1 MFASHPLLNGER
13 NYLKMKQNELS
24 IRKRLFCKQNIY
36 LALYSVESYISNRE
50 LMDKEDKEA
59 LSRLKDKFDEQNIE
73 KWIKN
78 IEERLHQL
86 IDEEY
91 YLQTKIFFKPKKYDD
106 ENEKVIFRPF
116 HSSTLLDQITAV
128 TMLNILIYDFD
139 ADNKISMSNLSRL
152 IPHNFYGNRIAYEP
166 ERLFK
171 PWQEQ
176 YKQYTSKANDYYKSF
191 HENGEYKW
199 EVNLDL
205 ENFFPSINSICLYNY
220 IIQQIPVKYTEDDK
234 IILCKILEKLI
245 FVEIEKIHKEDLEIY
260 LGGKKRKS
268 CKFAIGL
275 PQGLPQSY
283 FLANLLMV
291 EIEKFYKNV
300 LPGEMVFYVDDSAI
314 FTNEIKNI
322 EDFGQKIE
330 TINEKISK
338 WMNDLYEQSN
348 DFIPSELRSFV
359 AENIDLYGIKIHPAG
374 DKSTISNITDGKKG
388 EVYIHCIGRET
399 SKTAF
404 DINTSFSDEESKIL
418 LNKTECILKAVN
430 SELEQINLELNDEQL
445 SEEDRKYK
453 ESYKKKLVRY
463 KKFFKYRNKDLR
475 YREKSDTQSLQEEL
489 SQDLKFLEDVNGRQE
504 SLKDFFE
511 LYNEDTLGAAIDFAL
526 KAMKEMGEDYSALI
540 EKIVKLNQLLFGKD
554 NKYSSYLYFTYKE
567 YIEQYNYEDPEVSK
581 YTTLKKLVK
590 QKTSYVRKKT
600 DNIKTNLVKE
610 ELTKISNE
618 YPLSGII
625 GQSFYSTVNLVTTN
639 SCEMQRQCINALL
652 SSLMQIEVSDDVI
665 LQKNNNRKITYL
677 ELRILI
683 FLRNNN
689 FSLEHFEKAKEDF
702 VRDEYKC
709 AIDYSI
715 MQVLGIFRTFVSISA
730 YIDNL
735 ILVHKYTCDIWK
747 NGSKHLYFYTL
758 HNQEHAVDLIQNSLK
773 IIRAIDYI
781 DISKNDY
788 YVLFIACY
796 LHDISMVTFPDLD
809 SIQSGCFESN
819 KIYSDFVKSIRE
831 ETNNSNLA
839 KRPVKKLLKEYYMR
853 VDSFYEKL
861 VRDSHARNSAAEIR
875 NRHEL
880 SFIDSALREIV
891 AEVSEAHGYNV
902 NDVYKIKSTA
912 SSKLWSQKFTKI
924 ILRLADLLDMSNYRV
939 SALVL
944 NHNLDNMSKT
954 SRFHWLSHLVT
965 TGYEI
970 ETDYYI
976 DKDKKVN
983 FLENR
988 SIVEKIILRVNV
1000 ELPQLTHENSYG
1012 CKLMK
1017 LETIDKTTIK
1027 IKCGKECISNK
1038 CNFLCKWFAQKNYYL
1053 FLELASL
1060 QEYLE
1065 SLPDNY
1071 FKSEI
1076 EVIVNSSDK
1085 NRLSS
1090 KQFTLLKKYV
1100 DGR

>member
-59 LSRLKDKFDEQNIE
+59 LSRLKDKFDEKNNE

-220 IIQQIPVKYTEDDK
+220 IIQQIPVKYIEDDK

-463 KKFFKYRNKDLR
+463 KKF
-475 YREKSDTQSLQEEL
+475 
-489 SQDLKFLEDVNGRQE
+489 
-504 SLKDFFE
+504 
-511 LYNEDTLGAAIDFAL
+511 
-526 KAMKEMGEDYSALI
+526 
-540 EKIVKLNQLLFGKD
+540 
-554 NKYSSYLYFTYKE
+554 SSCA
-567 YIEQYNYEDPEVSK
+567 V
-581 YTTLKKLVK
+581 
-590 QKTSYVRKKT
+590 
-600 DNIKTNLVKE
+600 
-610 ELTKISNE
+610 
-618 YPLSGII
+618 GI
-625 GQSFYSTVNLVTTN
+625 
-639 SCEMQRQCINALL
+639 
-652 SSLMQIEVSDDVI
+652 
-665 LQKNNNRKITYL
+665 
-677 ELRILI
+677 
-683 FLRNNN
+683 
-689 FSLEHFEKAKEDF
+689 
-702 VRDEYKC
+702 
-709 AIDYSI
+709 
-715 MQVLGIFRTFVSISA
+715 
-730 YIDNL
+730 
-735 ILVHKYTCDIWK
+735 
-747 NGSKHLYFYTL
+747 
-758 HNQEHAVDLIQNSLK
+758 
-773 IIRAIDYI
+773 
-781 DISKNDY
+781 
-788 YVLFIACY
+788 
-796 LHDISMVTFPDLD
+796 
-809 SIQSGCFESN
+809 
-819 KIYSDFVKSIRE
+819 
-831 ETNNSNLA
+831 
-839 KRPVKKLLKEYYMR
+839 
-853 VDSFYEKL
+853 
-861 VRDSHARNSAAEIR
+861 
-875 NRHEL
+875 
-880 SFIDSALREIV
+880 
-891 AEVSEAHGYNV
+891 
-902 NDVYKIKSTA
+902 
-912 SSKLWSQKFTKI
+912 
-924 ILRLADLLDMSNYRV
+924 
-939 SALVL
+939 
-944 NHNLDNMSKT
+944 
-954 SRFHWLSHLVT
+954 
-965 TGYEI
+965 
-970 ETDYYI
+970 
-976 DKDKKVN
+976 
-983 FLENR
+983 
-988 SIVEKIILRVNV
+988 
-1000 ELPQLTHENSYG
+1000 
-1012 CKLMK
+1012 
-1017 LETIDKTTIK
+1017 
-1027 IKCGKECISNK
+1027 
-1038 CNFLCKWFAQKNYYL
+1038 
-1053 FLELASL
+1053 
-1060 QEYLE
+1060 
-1065 SLPDNY
+1065 
-1071 FKSEI
+1071 
-1076 EVIVNSSDK
+1076 
-1085 NRLSS
+1085 
-1090 KQFTLLKKYV
+1090 
-1100 DGR
+1100 